1 MSNDNAAWELDSLGR
16 QLGSYK
22 GEVLDLESRVDWSER
37 FVSQHDRDIRQIR
50 YEAAKVA
57 QQLQGQI
64 QEHAQTIRGLRRFV
78 GLLAKAFFAVIGAF
92 SAWLIFRFV
101 PDDILSG
108 YVPNDIYWKVGTALF
123 AFLVAVLM
131 GNLFFR
137 ALAASKLREPPKKQQ
152 LSRNR
157 RHGRLS

>member
-1 MSNDNAAWELDSLGR
+1 MSNDNVGWELDTLGR

-64 QEHAQTIRGLRRFV
+64 QEHAQTIKGLRRFV

-92 SAWLIFRFV
+92 SAWLGSCQTTFYPATCQPTFI
-101 PDDILSG
+101 
-108 YVPNDIYWKVGTALF
+108 
-123 AFLVAVLM
+123 
-131 GNLFFR
+131 
-137 ALAASKLREPPKKQQ
+137 
-152 LSRNR
+152 
-157 RHGRLS
+157 GRLAQPFSHF